1 MNLLRFLLRS
11 SRGIVLLSAA
21 AGGAGG
27 LAGIA
32 LIALIRRELA
42 SETSSSD
49 SIVWIFIALC
59 LLSASARFIGQ
70 ASMIKLG
77 QNAIL
82 ELAVQLVKRTLR
94 LPLRAFESID
104 TAALLAALTEDVVL
118 IANAMVGAAHLCTN
132 IPIVIACV
140 IYLGWLS
147 PTIFA
152 SGVLFAVMA
161 IAVSVF
167 LSARGVGG
175 LRQARRHQDALVGHF
190 RTLIDG
196 FRELKL
202 HAGRR
207 AAFLGQSLEP
217 TAASVRGAMIRGLK
231 CFAIIEGWNQLA
243 FFGFIGILLFIIP
256 RFEPVGRPTLVSAV
270 LVVLYLMSPLDVI
283 LTWLPILGRARA
295 SLLKIEALIPML
307 HHHRDDEPIEPPAPA
322 RRLAMRQSVCL
333 DGVTFT
339 YRDAHDEAG
348 FSLGPVDLT
357 LRPGEMVI
365 LAGGNGSGKTTL
377 VKLFS
382 GLYQPD
388 SGAIRLD
395 GRAISHV
402 DREAFRQLFSVVF
415 ADGYLFP
422 DFRGLEF
429 DGIESRAQ
437 SGLDQLGL
445 APQVSVQGRAFSTV
459 DLSQGQRRRLALLG
473 VLLENRPICIF
484 DEWAANQDPSFRQIF
499 YSKLLPELR
508 ASGKALLV
516 ISHDE
521 SQFYM
526 ADRVVHLQDGRLL
539 DEAPLAI
546 ADGWASGARRG
557 LEP

>member
-21 AGGAGG
+21 AGAAGG

-32 LIALIRRELA
+32 LLALIRRELA
-42 SETSSSD
+42 SD
-49 SIVWIFIALC
+49 SPSYRSMVWIFLALC
-59 LLSASARFIGQ
+59 LVSAAARIIGQ
-70 ASMIKLG
+70 AAMIKLG

-82 ELAVQLVKRTLR
+82 DLALQLVKRTLR
-94 LPLRAFESID
+94 LPLRGFESID

-118 IANAMVGAAHLCTN
+118 IANAMVAAAHLCTN

-147 PTIFA
+147 PTIFV

-175 LRQARRHQDALVGHF
+175 LRQARRQQDALVGHF

-207 AAFLGQSLEP
+207 TAYLESSVEP
-217 TAASVRGAMIRGLK
+217 TARAARSSMIRGLN
-231 CFAIIEGWNQLA
+231 CFAIIEGWNQVA
-243 FFGFIGILLFIIP
+243 FFGFIGILLFVIP
-256 RFEPVGRPTLVSAV
+256 RLDPVGRPSLVSAV

-295 SLLKIEALIPML
+295 SLLKIEALV
-307 HHHRDDEPIEPPAPA
+307 PALDQRLEKSDQLPGSA
-322 RRLAMRQSVCL
+322 RPLALRESVSL
-333 DGVTFT
+333 EGVTFT
-339 YRDAHDEAG
+339 YRDAHTEAG
-348 FSLGPVDLT
+348 FTLGPVDLT
-357 LRPGEMVI
+357 LRPGELVI

-377 VKLFS
+377 VKLIS
-382 GLYQPD
+382 GLYRPD
-388 SGAIRLD
+388 SGIIRLD
-395 GRAISHV
+395 GRAV
-402 DREAFRQLFSVVF
+402 ADADREAFRQLFSVVF
-415 ADGYLFP
+415 ADGYLFG
-422 DFRGLEF
+422 DLHGLQIAGVEAKARAGLE
-429 DGIESRAQ
+429 R
-437 SGLDQLGL
+437 LGL
-445 APQVSVQGRAFSTV
+445 APQVSVEGATFSTL

-473 VLLENRPICIF
+473 VLLEDRPVCIF
-484 DEWAANQDPSFRQIF
+484 DEWAANQDPSFRQVF
-499 YSKLLPELR
+499 YSKLLPEIR

-539 DEAPLAI
+539 DEAPLVI
-546 ADGWASGARRG
+546 ADGWARSTMNG